1 MAKLTQGTQVYFID
15 PDDDSIVEVT
25 GVTTFNPGGAPF
37 DEIDTTSLTDTD
49 KTYLPGLRSPT
60 DASIEIN
67 ADPTNASHI
76 RLFALF
82 LAGTVLEW
90 AAGWSDGT
98 ADPTVDSSADYVLP
112 TSRTWY
118 RFDGFIK
125 DFPFDFSVNSVVKST
140 ITIRKSGTCSF
151 TEMST

>member
-1 MAKLTQGTQVYFID
+1 MAKKTQGTQVYFID
-15 PDDDSIVEVT
+15 PDTDTVVEVT
-25 GVTTFNPGGAPF
+25 DVTAFNPGGAPF
-37 DEIDTTSLTDTD
+37 DELDTTSLTATD

-82 LAGTVLEW
+82 LAGTVIEW

-98 ADPTVDSSADYVLP
+98 AAASGDSTGFDNP

-118 RFDGFIK
+118 RFDGFVK
-125 DFPFDFSVNSVVKST
+125 DFPFDFAVNSIVKST
-140 ITIRKSGTCSF
+140 ISIRKSGTCSL
-151 TEMST
+151 TEKST